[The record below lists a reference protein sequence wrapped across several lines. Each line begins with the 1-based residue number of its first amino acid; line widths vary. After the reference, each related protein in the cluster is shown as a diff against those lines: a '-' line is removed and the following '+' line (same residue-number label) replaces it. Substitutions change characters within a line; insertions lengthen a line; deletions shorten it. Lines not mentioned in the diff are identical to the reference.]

1 MTHQVRGIT
10 EASGC
15 GLLCVYRYAFNAA
28 RLVNVMN
35 ASLERFMGATA
46 LAFLVLSLLVI
57 LLTTEARGL
66 CFSRM

>member
-1 MTHQVRGIT
+1 M
-10 EASGC
+10 
-15 GLLCVYRYAFNAA
+15 YRYAFNAA

-46 LAFLVLSLLVI
+46 SAFLLLSLLVI